1 MNYNRENLR
10 FKSEIKDFINYIKS
24 RKGSEK
30 LISLK
35 QELLPLEGS
44 GISKYIILGDR
55 KYYLSLYFLNNINI
69 NISEDVNITISPY
82 YMINIDL
89 NLRPINDFKIPV
101 LLKVNSVKDNN
112 TKLIDNI
119 FIRGSYLQRSI
130 RTYDGEFN
138 IDMIKDILKI
148 NEIVV

>member
-1 MNYNRENLR
+1 
-10 FKSEIKDFINYIKS
+10 
-24 RKGSEK
+24 
-30 LISLK
+30 
-35 QELLPLEGS
+35 
-44 GISKYIILGDR
+44 
-55 KYYLSLYFLNNINI
+55 
-69 NISEDVNITISPY
+69 
-82 YMINIDL
+82 MINIDL